1 MSEEKRNHP
10 RLKVRVPVE
19 LRQETTETPI
29 RGETADL
36 SLGGF
41 YIEMMFTLE
50 IGTVLDITLQVD
62 DSTLLAAGEVVTC
75 DRTVGNGI
83 RFTSMLPEDRED
95 LERFLQAVE
104 AKQQGTCRPRT
115 RVSGPSCFDDHS
127 CSSYSS
133 VCSGNSTPQSH
144 FSGSTHSAPI
154 CFSEEPSRA
163 MTQTTRN

>member
-1 MSEEKRNHP
+1 MAEEKRNHP

-19 LRQETTETPI
+19 LRQEASETPI

-41 YIEMMFTLE
+41 YIEMMFTLD
-50 IGTVLDITLQVD
+50 IGTQVDITIQVG
-62 DSTLLAAGEVVTC
+62 DSTLLATGEVVTC

-104 AKQQGTCRPRT
+104 AKQQGDSPLEGA
-115 RVSGPSCFDDHS
+115 S
-127 CSSYSS
+127 
-133 VCSGNSTPQSH
+133 
-144 FSGSTHSAPI
+144 
-154 CFSEEPSRA
+154 
-163 MTQTTRN
+163 

>member
-19 LRQETTETPI
+19 LRQEATETPI

-41 YIEMMFTLE
+41 YIEMMFTLDL
-50 IGTVLDITLQVD
+50 GTELDITLQVG

-95 LERFLQAVE
+95 LDCFLQSVE
-104 AKQQGTCRPRT
+104 AKPQGDVP
-115 RVSGPSCFDDHS
+115 P
-127 CSSYSS
+127 
-133 VCSGNSTPQSH
+133 
-144 FSGSTHSAPI
+144 
-154 CFSEEPSRA
+154 EEA
-163 MTQTTRN
+163 G

>member
-19 LRQETTETPI
+19 LRPEATETPI

-50 IGTVLDITLQVD
+50 IGTQVDITLQAG

-83 RFTSMLPEDRED
+83 RFLRMLPDDREELD
-95 LERFLQAVE
+95 RFLQAVE
-104 AKQQGTCRPRT
+104 AKQDGDVP
-115 RVSGPSCFDDHS
+115 
-127 CSSYSS
+127 
-133 VCSGNSTPQSH
+133 
-144 FSGSTHSAPI
+144 
-154 CFSEEPSRA
+154 
-163 MTQTTRN
+163 